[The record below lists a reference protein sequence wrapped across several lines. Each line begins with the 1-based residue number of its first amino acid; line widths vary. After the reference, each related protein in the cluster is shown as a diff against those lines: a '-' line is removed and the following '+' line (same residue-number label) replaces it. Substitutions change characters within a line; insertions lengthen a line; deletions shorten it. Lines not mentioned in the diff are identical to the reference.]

1 MVVGIGE
8 ALIAANLLGISA
20 IASMWKDPNAVRT
33 DAAAKG
39 APGAITPTIPPQL
52 AGLYSTLTEL
62 LTTARSKYTTY
73 NAAQRAL
80 ASARTELVRANAASK
95 SAYPA
100 LAEAVARRIAD
111 ATSRVDTASD
121 QLETARE
128 DYRTSRS
135 ALADAL
141 SAYTNKYPTG
151 TKTNDAA
158 VSAASTAQA
167 AADAKVAT
175 TKAARD
181 AAQTAF
187 ANAVLEFDKKQT
199 IKDFRTWIRFIDPIV
214 RGKLKDRDFA
224 DSVYTQ
230 AVREAAAAKSA
241 VEGATAFGAAEAE
254 GPAAAIKAGFPKPDT
269 INIPPELAPDAVGPG
284 TGVGGTG
291 GNDGTGSTGT
301 IGPTG
306 GTGGNDGT
314 GSTGTI
320 GPTGGTG
327 GNDGTGSTGYT
338 GGTGAGGSALDPNNP
353 LTGDNGGGTGLQPL
367 LQPDPLRPAGSG
379 LDTTARDA
387 ERARVEALVHAIHPD
402 AVVSI
407 NTEGGQQVIVGG
419 SEVWTIVPT
428 GEGVQFKAAGTEGT
442 VPSIPGLA
450 TSQGPVE
457 DQARLAAE
465 AEAAAEQARLAAE
478 AEAAAEQA
486 RLAEAYARAS
496 AEAEAEAKAGVRA
509 AEQAALAQT
518 AAEAEQARL
527 AAEAGAAPATPV
539 LGPAQPPSPGGFTLG
554 TESDGSES
562 EHRDRASSIQSTA
575 PRTTWD
581 TPEMPYLLKN
591 GHPNPGFVLRFLQ
604 AYDAAPDKDQELRT
618 LRDSFDKWWDQ
629 PADIGVKR
637 ALESW
642 KDNSGQNY
650 VGQRKNTDKFMDA
663 VTRAH
668 GVDRNEPSIAAAI
681 ENVPLA
687 RGNSMSTIS
696 QSDAGELNETS
707 QYPSSATRTVPAPE
721 SPGSAP
727 ASPLPPVQMPP
738 LPEPETPEE
747 SVRRLL
753 REGQARTAEVAA
765 LASGNQAAQAAA
777 ANSIAD
783 RPAVRRPPLQE
794 LLASIPAGDTP
805 EARDATERL
814 REGIAARASA
824 VNAQTEAAVNAAS
837 ARRVTGSNEPLVKAL
852 LHRDPFGLNPAIER
866 QLTRRGRGRKSTFRK
881 KRKNKK

>member
-1 MVVGIGE
+1 M
-8 ALIAANLLGISA
+8 
-20 IASMWKDPNAVRT
+20 
-33 DAAAKG
+33 
-39 APGAITPTIPPQL
+39 
-52 AGLYSTLTEL
+52 
-62 LTTARSKYTTY
+62 
-73 NAAQRAL
+73 
-80 ASARTELVRANAASK
+80 
-95 SAYPA
+95 
-100 LAEAVARRIAD
+100 
-111 ATSRVDTASD
+111 
-121 QLETARE
+121 
-128 DYRTSRS
+128 
-135 ALADAL
+135 
-141 SAYTNKYPTG
+141 
-151 TKTNDAA
+151 
-158 VSAASTAQA
+158 
-167 AADAKVAT
+167 
-175 TKAARD
+175 
-181 AAQTAF
+181 
-187 ANAVLEFDKKQT
+187 
-199 IKDFRTWIRFIDPIV
+199 
-214 RGKLKDRDFA
+214 
-224 DSVYTQ
+224 
-230 AVREAAAAKSA
+230 
-241 VEGATAFGAAEAE
+241 
-254 GPAAAIKAGFPKPDT
+254 
-269 INIPPELAPDAVGPG
+269 
-284 TGVGGTG
+284 
-291 GNDGTGSTGT
+291 
-301 IGPTG
+301 
-306 GTGGNDGT
+306 
-314 GSTGTI
+314 
-320 GPTGGTG
+320 
-327 GNDGTGSTGYT
+327 
-338 GGTGAGGSALDPNNP
+338 
-353 LTGDNGGGTGLQPL
+353 
-367 LQPDPLRPAGSG
+367 
-379 LDTTARDA
+379 
-387 ERARVEALVHAIHPD
+387 
-402 AVVSI
+402 
-407 NTEGGQQVIVGG
+407 
-419 SEVWTIVPT
+419 
-428 GEGVQFKAAGTEGT
+428 
-442 VPSIPGLA
+442 
-450 TSQGPVE
+450 
-457 DQARLAAE
+457 
-465 AEAAAEQARLAAE
+465 
-478 AEAAAEQA
+478 
-486 RLAEAYARAS
+486 
-496 AEAEAEAKAGVRA
+496 
-509 AEQAALAQT
+509 AQT

-687 RGNSMSTIS
+687 RGNSLSTIS

>member
-33 DAAAKG
+33 AAGVNKGKWSGSEFTSSSATNKFMTLEEKRAAELEVKIRDAEMVVAKQLKVLNDAEKELKLKNAASATIKKQFKDMQTLFPKATDQLATLTKQMSQAESDAAA
-39 APGAITPTIPPQL
+39 AFL
-52 AGLYSTLTEL
+52 AVG
-62 LTTARSKYTTY
+62 TAR
-73 NAAQRAL
+73 AAYDQAL
-80 ASARTELVRANAASK
+80 EDLGALTPPSVTNPPSALDRPVRA
-95 SAYPA
+95 
-100 LAEAVARRIAD
+100 
-111 ATSRVDTASD
+111 
-121 QLETARE
+121 
-128 DYRTSRS
+128 
-135 ALADAL
+135 
-141 SAYTNKYPTG
+141 
-151 TKTNDAA
+151 
-158 VSAASTAQA
+158 
-167 AADAKVAT
+167 
-175 TKAARD
+175 
-181 AAQTAF
+181 
-187 ANAVLEFDKKQT
+187 
-199 IKDFRTWIRFIDPIV
+199 
-214 RGKLKDRDFA
+214 
-224 DSVYTQ
+224 
-230 AVREAAAAKSA
+230 
-241 VEGATAFGAAEAE
+241 
-254 GPAAAIKAGFPKPDT
+254 
-269 INIPPELAPDAVGPG
+269 GPG
-284 TGVGGTG
+284 GAGPGGAGPG
-291 GNDGTGSTGT
+291 GDG
-301 IGPTG
+301 PG
-306 GTGGNDGT
+306 GD
-314 GSTGTI
+314 
-320 GPTGGTG
+320 
-327 GNDGTGSTGYT
+327 
-338 GGTGAGGSALDPNNP
+338 GAGGAGP
-353 LTGDNGGGTGLQPL
+353 GG
-367 LQPDPLRPAGSG
+367 AGPGGAGPGGAGPGGAGPGGAGPGGAGPGGAGPG

-387 ERARVEALVHAIHPD
+387 ERARVEELVHAIHPD

-407 NTEGGQQVIVGG
+407 NAEGGQQVIVGG

-457 DQARLAAE
+457 D
-465 AEAAAEQARLAAE
+465 QARLAAE

-604 AYDAAPDKDQELRT
+604 AYDAAPDNDQELRT

-663 VTRAH
+663 VTRARV
-668 GVDRNEPSIAAAI
+668 VDRNEPSIAAAI

-687 RGNSMSTIS
+687 RGDSLSTLS